1 MRSFFWRWW
10 WRLPSPFSSEDFEA
24 GYTYEL
30 AFRQFEVSETCV
42 FDRPQAGRMW
52 FEGVIR
58 DHLDIGRPE
67 QVALIFDRRVTRRTP
82 GSFRSR
88 VLRRGVDPVLS
99 GYYKSSRIKQ
109 YFKDGRALRTET
121 VICNS
126 YDFGVGRRVCARNGY
141 ALWAVGE
148 SVNRR
153 LCDAE
158 AADAR
163 PAPDVLTFQEVSQ
176 PSKTAEG
183 LHSSGLRFG
192 DPRVMAVFSSLVAFS
207 CLVAGFDNRRLV
219 EQVSAL
225 LDAPYTSRQASYD
238 LRRLRRKGLIDKVP
252 RKRQYHLTPLGRK
265 VAVLFIKAYGR
276 VLAPGLTALD
286 LKLPQEV
293 AQRCPLAT
301 AWRRFDRSL
310 NVFVEEQLLAA

>member
-1 MRSFFWRWW
+1 M
-10 WRLPSPFSSEDFEA
+10 
-24 GYTYEL
+24 
-30 AFRQFEVSETCV
+30 
-42 FDRPQAGRMW
+42 
-52 FEGVIR
+52 
-58 DHLDIGRPE
+58 
-67 QVALIFDRRVTRRTP
+67 
-82 GSFRSR
+82 
-88 VLRRGVDPVLS
+88 
-99 GYYKSSRIKQ
+99 
-109 YFKDGRALRTET
+109 
-121 VICNS
+121 
-126 YDFGVGRRVCARNGY
+126 
-141 ALWAVGE
+141 
-148 SVNRR
+148 
-153 LCDAE
+153 
-158 AADAR
+158 
-163 PAPDVLTFQEVSQ
+163 LTFQEVSQ

-238 LRRLRRKGLIDKVP
+238 LRRLRRKGLIDEVP

-293 AQRCPLAT
+293 TQRCPLAT

>member
-99 GYYKSSRIKQ
+99 CYYKSSRIKQ
-109 YFKDGRALRTET
+109 YFKDGRA
-121 VICNS
+121 
-126 YDFGVGRRVCARNGY
+126 
-141 ALWAVGE
+141 
-148 SVNRR
+148 
-153 LCDAE
+153 
-158 AADAR
+158 
-163 PAPDVLTFQEVSQ
+163 DVLTFQEVSQ

-238 LRRLRRKGLIDKVP
+238 LRRLRRKGLIDEVP

-286 LKLPQEV
+286 PKLPQEV